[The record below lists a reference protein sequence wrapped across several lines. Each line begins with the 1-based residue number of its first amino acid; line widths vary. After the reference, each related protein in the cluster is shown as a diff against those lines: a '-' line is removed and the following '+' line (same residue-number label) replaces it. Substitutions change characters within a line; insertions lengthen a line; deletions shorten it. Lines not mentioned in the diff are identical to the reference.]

1 MRDDCRE
8 VSIERYAV
16 ARGPQRKKR
25 PRPTQSR
32 PASVVEIGIC
42 GEQVEDEAFYDATS
56 IAVIRIGR
64 RPGNAR
70 NAVAM
75 AAVAANTHADR
86 KT

>member
-1 MRDDCRE
+1 MH
-8 VSIERYAV
+8 I
-16 ARGPQRKKR
+16 ARGPERKKR
-25 PRPTQSR
+25 PRPIQSGR
-32 PASVVEIGIC
+32 AKVAEIGIC

-56 IAVIRIGR
+56 IAAIRIGC

-75 AAVAANTHADR
+75 AAIAANTQADR

>member
-1 MRDDCRE
+1 MH
-8 VSIERYAV
+8 V
-16 ARGPQRKKR
+16 ARGRQRKKR
-25 PRPTQSR
+25 PRPIHSR
-32 PASVVEIGIC
+32 RASVVEIGIG

-56 IAVIRIGR
+56 IAAMRIGC

-75 AAVAANTHADR
+75 AAVAANTQADR